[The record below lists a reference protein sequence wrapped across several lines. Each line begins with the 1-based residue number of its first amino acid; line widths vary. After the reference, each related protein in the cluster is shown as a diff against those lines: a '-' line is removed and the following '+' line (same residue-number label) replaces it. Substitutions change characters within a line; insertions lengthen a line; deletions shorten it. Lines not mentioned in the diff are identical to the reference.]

1 VDGRKRP
8 RPSEFEGGFRAP
20 NSHRS
25 PAPSPQRSGPTTAG
39 TNTTGARVDSATVNA
54 TLAASD
60 VVQLNQGA
68 DVTGKGAVVYEYEAL
83 PDAVQTA

>member
-1 VDGRKRP
+1 M
-8 RPSEFEGGFRAP
+8 
-20 NSHRS
+20 
-25 PAPSPQRSGPTTAG
+25 
-39 TNTTGARVDSATVNA
+39 DSATVNA